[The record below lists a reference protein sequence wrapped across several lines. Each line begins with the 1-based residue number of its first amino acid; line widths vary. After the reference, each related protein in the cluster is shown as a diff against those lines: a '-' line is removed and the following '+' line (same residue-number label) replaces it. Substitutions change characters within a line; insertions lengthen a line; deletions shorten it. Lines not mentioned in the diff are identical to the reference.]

1 MFDSP
6 HPDQRTCA
14 CNCLFCGGSAAD
26 FGLSL
31 LITHKPMIGAEGVSL
46 RFLGLGKG
54 SFTRM
59 HLR

>member
-6 HPDQRTCA
+6 HPDQPVYA
-14 CNCLFCGGSAAD
+14 CNCLFCDCSAAD

-31 LITHKPMIGAEGVSL
+31 LITHKPMIGAEGVGL